1 MYIRQT
7 SLTVLVFLFL
17 AMSKIAIADVE
28 FLKSDLVAC
37 INQQVASEKT
47 KPNPSAD
54 KIERECRK
62 QIEALVSELPAELSI
77 EVRTLIRH
85 DIEQELD

>member
-7 SLTVLVFLFL
+7 SLTVLVFLSL

-28 FLKSDLVAC
+28 FLKSDLLAC

-54 KIERECRK
+54 KIESECRK
-62 QIEALVSELPAELSI
+62 QIEALISELPAELSI